1 MISDSLKM
9 PDKKN
14 INVRLFGNCH
24 SLSCCNANYIGL
36 LGMQVNAS
44 QRIVLMHPKG
54 TQLEVELTLNKK
66 NGSKR
71 CKLPAVVTNR
81 SNNRMGLTFVNNT
94 LQANAILM
102 EIILALRAHDA
113 VL

>member
-1 MISDSLKM
+1 MIPDSLKM
-9 PDKKN
+9 SDKN
-14 INVRLFGNCH
+14 SINVRLSGNGH
-24 SLSCCNANYIGL
+24 SMSCCDADYIGL

-44 QRIVLMHPKG
+44 QRVILMHPKG
-54 TQLEVELTLNKK
+54 TQLEVELTLNNK
-66 NGSKR
+66 NGSTR

-81 SNNRMGLTFVNNT
+81 SNNHMGLTFINNT
-94 LQANAILM
+94 LQANAKLM